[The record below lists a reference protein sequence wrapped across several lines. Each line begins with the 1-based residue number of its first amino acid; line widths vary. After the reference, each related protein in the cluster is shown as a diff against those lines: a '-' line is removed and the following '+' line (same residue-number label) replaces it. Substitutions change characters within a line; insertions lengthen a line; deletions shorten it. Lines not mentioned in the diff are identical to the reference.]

1 MPLHETSIPPLKCL
15 VRREFLTGKSE
26 HEGQYEKGI
35 AVSVRSITGSCAL
48 FQVLL
53 ENGALRD
60 KLPIHAIHATAHEHV
75 HPFHHL
81 QLWNCFS
88 ANFSIVEINFLAGL
102 RVSVRMKDGQWADGI
117 YLWTMQ
123 WGPDYTNG
131 ADLSLALDPSE
142 HKSGHF
148 IALDCGEFAVQPN
161 NRLRWHE
168 PSHVTK
174 PFPERPDYVVNEHE
188 WSCEAHAKW
197 ATEDSNAWHYDTSES
212 FTEMPLTP
220 LTELPTLPI
229 TP

>member
-1 MPLHETSIPPLKCL
+1 MPLHEASIPPLKCL
-15 VRREFLTGKSE
+15 VRREFMTGDAA
-26 HEGQYEKGI
+26 HAGQYEAGI
-35 AVSVRSITGSCAL
+35 AVSVRSIPGSCAL

-60 KLPIHAIHATAHEHV
+60 KLPIHALHGFGHDHV

-88 ANFSIVEINFLAGL
+88 AAFSIVEINFLGGL
-102 RVSVRMKDGQWADGI
+102 RVSVRMKDGKWADGI

-131 ADLSLALDPSE
+131 ADLSLAIDPSE

-148 IALDCGEFAVQPN
+148 IALDCGEFAIQPN

-174 PFPERPDYVVNEHE
+174 PFPERPDYVVNEDE
-188 WSCEAHAKW
+188 WNCEAFSKW
-197 ATEDSNAWHYDTSES
+197 ATEDSAAWAYETVEIN
-212 FTEMPLTP
+212 PY
-220 LTELPTLPI
+220 LPAKDSD
-229 TP
+229 